1 VSAILTGFFG
11 GMAIGGAI
19 GGPVADRVRSP
30 LRLYG
35 LIEIALVAIVLAT
48 PLTFDLLHE
57 VYRGA
62 YGELSGSPQLVTL
75 IRLGLAL
82 LAMGPATILMGA
94 TLPTLTRHLTRD
106 GHLSAAFGRLY
117 AANTF
122 GAIVGTLLA
131 GLVLIEIL
139 GLSGAL
145 IVGASCS
152 AVAGV
157 MALYLASGSTSVV
170 AAPPRPVGHADHQPS
185 GVGPAG
191 VGPARVRLA
200 LAIAF
205 ASGLTSLGYQVLWT
219 RLLASGTGNSTY
231 VFTLILGVFLYG
243 IAVGAVIFSTFRRR
257 IGDPVRLLAAA
268 QVLGAMLALGGL
280 WLIVGASPH
289 FDPSRPIET
298 MQLLVPLVVGVVFP
312 ATVVMGL
319 SFPASSALLSGD
331 RARIGASAG
340 TLVAVN
346 TVGAIAG
353 SFVVPFLLVPLVGS
367 PASIAALAL
376 VNAAIGLAL
385 AASLRGRSRVGSRPI
400 GLAGVTAAL
409 VIVTAVVVPGVLV
422 HPAEA
427 AITARGGTLFE
438 SREDEIASVQAGQVH
453 FTPELW
459 VSGTSMTLLTVDAK
473 LMPLLPLIAR
483 PEAESA
489 LVVAFG
495 MGSSFR
501 TALIAGLR
509 SDAVELV
516 PSVPELFHW
525 FYPDAPAVLADPGGR
540 VIVADGRNYLELTDQ
555 RYDIIV
561 TDPPPPIESAG
572 ASVISSL
579 EYYATGRNRL
589 RPAGVMMQWLPW
601 GSSVD
606 GFRAHLRS
614 FAAVYPEVLVVFA
627 PARHGVFMLGST
639 SPVRLDPDDV
649 RLVLARPGVLDDL
662 SSAYD
667 APVDTT
673 DEWVKIL
680 GELSW
685 LSGDE
690 VDAFVG
696 DGPLVT
702 DDRPLP
708 EYFLLRHLFGPKS
721 PMATEERLSQLAHD
735 ATR

>member
-1 VSAILTGFFG
+1 
-11 GMAIGGAI
+11 
-19 GGPVADRVRSP
+19 
-30 LRLYG
+30 
-35 LIEIALVAIVLAT
+35 
-48 PLTFDLLHE
+48 
-57 VYRGA
+57 
-62 YGELSGSPQLVTL
+62 
-75 IRLGLAL
+75 
-82 LAMGPATILMGA
+82 
-94 TLPTLTRHLTRD
+94 
-106 GHLSAAFGRLY
+106 
-117 AANTF
+117 
-122 GAIVGTLLA
+122 
-131 GLVLIEIL
+131 
-139 GLSGAL
+139 
-145 IVGASCS
+145 
-152 AVAGV
+152 
-157 MALYLASGSTSVV
+157 
-170 AAPPRPVGHADHQPS
+170 
-185 GVGPAG
+185 
-191 VGPARVRLA
+191 
-200 LAIAF
+200 
-205 ASGLTSLGYQVLWT
+205 
-219 RLLASGTGNSTY
+219 
-231 VFTLILGVFLYG
+231 
-243 IAVGAVIFSTFRRR
+243 
-257 IGDPVRLLAAA
+257 
-268 QVLGAMLALGGL
+268 
-280 WLIVGASPH
+280 
-289 FDPSRPIET
+289 
-298 MQLLVPLVVGVVFP
+298 
-312 ATVVMGL
+312 
-319 SFPASSALLSGD
+319 
-331 RARIGASAG
+331 
-340 TLVAVN
+340 
-346 TVGAIAG
+346 
-353 SFVVPFLLVPLVGS
+353 
-367 PASIAALAL
+367 
-376 VNAAIGLAL
+376 
-385 AASLRGRSRVGSRPI
+385 
-400 GLAGVTAAL
+400 
-409 VIVTAVVVPGVLV
+409 
-422 HPAEA
+422 
-427 AITARGGTLFE
+427 
-438 SREDEIASVQAGQVH
+438 
-453 FTPELW
+453 
-459 VSGTSMTLLTVDAK
+459 
-473 LMPLLPLIAR
+473 LIAR

>member
-1 VSAILTGFFG
+1 
-11 GMAIGGAI
+11 
-19 GGPVADRVRSP
+19 
-30 LRLYG
+30 
-35 LIEIALVAIVLAT
+35 
-48 PLTFDLLHE
+48 
-57 VYRGA
+57 
-62 YGELSGSPQLVTL
+62 
-75 IRLGLAL
+75 
-82 LAMGPATILMGA
+82 
-94 TLPTLTRHLTRD
+94 
-106 GHLSAAFGRLY
+106 
-117 AANTF
+117 
-122 GAIVGTLLA
+122 
-131 GLVLIEIL
+131 
-139 GLSGAL
+139 
-145 IVGASCS
+145 
-152 AVAGV
+152 
-157 MALYLASGSTSVV
+157 
-170 AAPPRPVGHADHQPS
+170 
-185 GVGPAG
+185 
-191 VGPARVRLA
+191 
-200 LAIAF
+200 
-205 ASGLTSLGYQVLWT
+205 
-219 RLLASGTGNSTY
+219 
-231 VFTLILGVFLYG
+231 
-243 IAVGAVIFSTFRRR
+243 
-257 IGDPVRLLAAA
+257 
-268 QVLGAMLALGGL
+268 
-280 WLIVGASPH
+280 
-289 FDPSRPIET
+289 
-298 MQLLVPLVVGVVFP
+298 
-312 ATVVMGL
+312 MGL